1 MKLLYD
7 DLNQIYVW
15 VDDYNE
21 DDELSPHFD
30 YEEDAELWYQRMKQ
44 ELKWKKLNQKSL
56 LDNPK
61 FLRLITKDSL
71 IEMKDSNCQ
80 RWWLKARKK

>member
-7 DLNQIYVW
+7 DYNQVYVW

-30 YEEDAELWYQRMKQ
+30 YEEDAEQWYHRMKN
-44 ELKWKKLNQKSL
+44 EVNK
-56 LDNPK
+56 
-61 FLRLITKDSL
+61 
-71 IEMKDSNCQ
+71 
-80 RWWLKARKK
+80 